1 MQRDAQMRH
10 VRHEHQYQ
18 RSRSRSRGRGRSR
31 SRSRSHSRSR
41 SRRRSRSRSRSPLL
55 VPHRQPSSAWI
66 KFNYGQRAYYQNSD
80 TKAVSLQLPVEGVM
94 QEGWVQEAE
103 AALFETNWVM
113 AGKMD
118 GRPTSGGTQRRRHAA
133 ALPVSAECEA
143 CRGKHVAHTC
153 ERACLGKRKPLA
165 RVDNNGAKRRS
176 TLVLCAGKKTSPPPR
191 ENSAA
196 PAKDEVLA
204 GLLERV
210 IAQLEKV
217 RGEMDTLKLENARL
231 ADRVAALGHERHE
244 EHEEEKENAEEEEE
258 QQQQRQPQQ
267 DTLDRYLPDHA
278 ARARKLEAAFA

>member
-204 GLLERV
+204 GLENAGNLIKEV
-210 IAQLEKV
+210 LA
-217 RGEMDTLKLENARL
+217 GMDTLKLENARL
-231 ADRVAALGHERHE
+231 ADRVAALEQERHE
-244 EHEEEKENAEEEEE
+244 EHEQEEEENE
-258 QQQQRQPQQ
+258 EEN
-267 DTLDRYLPDHA
+267 DDKSETKED
-278 ARARKLEAAFA
+278 EAAGEGDATTAAV